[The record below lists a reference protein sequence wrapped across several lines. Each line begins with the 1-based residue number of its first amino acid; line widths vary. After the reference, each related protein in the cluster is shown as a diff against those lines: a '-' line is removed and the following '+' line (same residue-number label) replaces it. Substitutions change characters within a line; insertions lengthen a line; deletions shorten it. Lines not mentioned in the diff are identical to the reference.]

1 MSNVTSVWSMGC
13 GAVKGGSTGMVV
25 MLDFYGDTAYASLG
39 RLKEERGREDE
50 DRRMREYKS
59 TVR

>member
-1 MSNVTSVWSMGC
+1 MGC